1 MTHLDIELQHL
12 KAEAIKMWTLVNLQ
26 LEKGKQSLLKLDKD
40 LAREVI
46 LSERRVNAYELKLDR
61 DCENIFALFNPVA
74 VDLRFVLAVLK
85 INNNLERTGDI
96 VEGIAKFV
104 LNVDNTFDKQLLE
117 ITRAVEMYEA
127 ANNMMEDVL
136 EAFDK
141 EDTSIAR
148 KVFQQDDLLDDIN
161 IKANK
166 IVADYVRTH
175 PDNIEAALY
184 LLSIIRKLERIG
196 DQAKNMAEEIIFYI
210 EAKVLKHRSK
220 VEKTKE

>member
-1 MTHLDIELQHL
+1 MTHLDSELQHL
-12 KAEAIKMWTLVNLQ
+12 KAATIKMWQLVNLQ
-26 LEKGKQSLLKLDKD
+26 LDKGKISLLNLDKD

-61 DCENIFALFNPVA
+61 DSENIFALFNPVA

-104 LNVDNTFDKQLLE
+104 LNVDHTFDTNLLE
-117 ITRAVEMYEA
+117 LTRAVEMYEG
-127 ANNMMEDVL
+127 ANKMMEQVL

-148 KVFQQDDLLDDIN
+148 KVFQMDELLDDIN

-166 IVADYVRTH
+166 IVADYVRTNQ
-175 PDNIEAALY
+175 DNIEAALY
-184 LLSIIRKLERIG
+184 LLSIIRKLERVG

-210 EAKVLKHRSK
+210 EAKVLKHKSK
-220 VEKTKE
+220 EEKNRE